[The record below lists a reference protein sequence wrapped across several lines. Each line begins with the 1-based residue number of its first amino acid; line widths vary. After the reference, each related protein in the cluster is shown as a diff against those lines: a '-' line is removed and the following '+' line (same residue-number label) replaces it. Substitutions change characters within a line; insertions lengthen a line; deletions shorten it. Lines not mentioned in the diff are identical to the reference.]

1 MRMVVHSPGQLAALI
16 SVQEVTSMK
25 DVVDNLGQGER
36 RDRNLYKA
44 MVNVSF
50 IAYESSYLLII
61 LILVDYLYMEDRG
74 LEGKVGGYM
83 QNQRSANV
91 GERSDYLIALNNA
104 KTRISTDVK

>member
-1 MRMVVHSPGQLAALI
+1 MVVHSPGQLAALI

-36 RDRNLYKA
+36 RDRNSRKA

-50 IAYESSYLLII
+50 IAYESSYLLIT
-61 LILVDYLYMEDRG
+61 LILAGHLYAEDGG
-74 LEGKVGGYM
+74 LEGKAGGYM

-91 GERSDYLIALNNA
+91 SAEAFCASLKLLMR
-104 KTRISTDVK
+104 